1 VTHKKTRTVRW
12 GGKQY
17 FALVGSESE
26 LDARDRTV
34 GGITAPPE
42 GLYLT
47 AVDYPAHFNIPRI
60 PVALGLW

>member
-1 VTHKKTRTVRW
+1 V
-12 GGKQY
+12 
-17 FALVGSESE
+17 

-34 GGITAPPE
+34 GGITAPPD

-47 AVDYPAHFNIPRI
+47 AVDYPPHFTIPRI